1 MTERWMETVD
11 VYLGLGTNLG
21 DRESNLR
28 QALESLDDA
37 FGTRCS
43 ALSDFHETEPWG
55 FESNERFLNAVVRYT
70 LPVPHGT
77 SRPVYARNVLDIC
90 KSIERSMG
98 RTGFPEYGPDGKR
111 IYHSRLIDIDIL
123 LIGDWHINEQDLII
137 PHPLMKE
144 RDFVMIPL
152 SEIISDNMKSVFK
165 EIFG

>member
-1 MTERWMETVD
+1 MMDEVD

-21 DRESNLR
+21 DREANL
-28 QALESLDDA
+28 QKALAFLDEA
-37 FGTRCS
+37 FGTPYS
-43 ALSDFHETEPWG
+43 ALSAFHETEPWG
-55 FESNERFLNAVVRYT
+55 FESSERFLNAAVKYV
-70 LPVPHGT
+70 LSVPHGT
-77 SRPVYARNVLDIC
+77 SRPVYARHVLDIC

-98 RTGFPEYGPDGKR
+98 RTGFPEYGPDGRR

-123 LIGDWHINEQDLII
+123 LIGGWHINEQDLII